1 MKADKDK
8 KLSVRQYL
16 YMIIP
21 YLSDLI
27 NERKNN
33 RDGSNEWKIQLKMGV
48 NFISSNDTREI
59 RTFYVNSDN
68 EETRSGNETV
78 EIINKLFESLL
89 NNYQK
94 EEIILRN
101 ESYFVFESLEILY
114 YHIHKTNLKR
124 GKSYIKSPDWL
135 LYKRVTI
142 NPKNK
147 DNKCFQYSMAVA
159 LNHQGIG
166 NHPERISNVKRFIDK
181 YS

>member
-68 EETRSGNETV
+68 EETRSGSETV
-78 EIINKLFESLL
+78 EIINKLFEAFL

-101 ESYFVFESLEILY
+101 ESYFVFESLEY
-114 YHIHKTNLKR
+114 YIIIF
-124 GKSYIKSPDWL
+124 IKQ
-135 LYKRVTI
+135 I
-142 NPKNK
+142 
-147 DNKCFQYSMAVA
+147 
-159 LNHQGIG
+159 
-166 NHPERISNVKRFIDK
+166 
-181 YS
+181 

>member
-27 NERKNN
+27 NEWKNN

-68 EETRSGNETV
+68 EDTRSGNETV
-78 EIINKLFESLL
+78 EIINKLFESFL

-101 ESYFVFESLEILY
+101 VILY
-114 YHIHKTNLKR
+114 LKVS
-124 GKSYIKSPDWL
+124 KYYI
-135 LYKRVTI
+135 I
-142 NPKNK
+142 
-147 DNKCFQYSMAVA
+147 
-159 LNHQGIG
+159 I
-166 NHPERISNVKRFIDK
+166 FIK
-181 YS
+181 